1 MSEVQMLGDVL
12 TVSGELTKLFADHM
26 ETGSMPF
33 AISSWV
39 TTRHELP
46 ASDKFDIQTTRSL
59 SLLKTIFVTFD
70 SAVTERGADASAQGV
85 WTNSTWLY
93 NPQAGKALTIDADAL
108 EWQVVIDSRVWPV

>member
-1 MSEVQMLGDVL
+1 MSLAPATEALVTGTGYTTGYSLSEVQILGDVL

-59 SLLKTIFVTFD
+59 EHAEDHLRHLRLDV
-70 SAVTERGADASAQGV
+70 Q
-85 WTNSTWLY
+85 
-93 NPQAGKALTIDADAL
+93 
-108 EWQVVIDSRVWPV
+108 